1 MRLQGHTGTNRIF
14 NGMAQGS
21 LAVNP
26 SIKGAEELCREYCMG
41 KLSAAAVNRAGFFR
55 RRFIL
60 RSGLLRYF
68 CQIGRTYL
76 DMRDYRLFW
85 AGSNA
90 TAAM

>member
-1 MRLQGHTGTNRIF
+1 MRLRGHTGTNTIF

-68 CQIGRTYL
+68 FQIGRTNL
-76 DMRDYRLFW
+76 EMRDYRLFW